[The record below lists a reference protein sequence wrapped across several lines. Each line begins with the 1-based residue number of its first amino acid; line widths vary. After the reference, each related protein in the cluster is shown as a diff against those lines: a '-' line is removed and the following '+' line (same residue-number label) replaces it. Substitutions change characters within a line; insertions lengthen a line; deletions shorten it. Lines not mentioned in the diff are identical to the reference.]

1 MRHTHA
7 VSQIL
12 VELQPNAMNRRETLQ
27 NSLPCLDVPG
37 LTAQKRGSTFGFE
50 LFQGKAAL
58 RRSRSREGRIRY
70 GFEMS

>member
-1 MRHTHA
+1 
-7 VSQIL
+7 VVWQIPA
-12 VELQPNAMNRRETLQ
+12 EFPSNAMNRRETVQ
-27 NSLPCLDVPG
+27 NSLPCLDAPG

-58 RRSRSREGRIRY
+58 RRSRLREGGTRY

>member
-1 MRHTHA
+1 MRYTYA
-7 VSQIL
+7 VSQIP
-12 VELQPNAMNRRETLQ
+12 VAPPPNAMNRRETVK
-27 NSLPCLDVPG
+27 NSLPCPNVSG